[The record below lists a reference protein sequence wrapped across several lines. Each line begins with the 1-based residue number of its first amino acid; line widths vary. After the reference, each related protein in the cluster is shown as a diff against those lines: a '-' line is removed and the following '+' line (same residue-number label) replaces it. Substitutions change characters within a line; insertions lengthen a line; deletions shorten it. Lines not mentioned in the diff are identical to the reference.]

1 MLLLEDRNVAVDFGS
16 VTLCYALSDPDD
28 VANLLLLQLDI
39 GVEDAELEL
48 VHERVLHQLH
58 LHSIHKK
65 TLVGRKHFSPRPFSV
80 KF

>member
-28 VANLLLLQLDI
+28 VANLLLLELDVGI
-39 GVEDAELEL
+39 EDAELEL

-65 TLVGRKHFSPRPFSV
+65 TLVGRKHFFPRPFSV
-80 KF
+80 K